1 MSEEM
6 IDVTNQ
12 PTDLVRLWPP
22 YLQNKK
28 EMLEIAR
35 IAGIRQKK
43 FQQETNKVYHNRFVM
58 TADEDGLA
66 RYEKIYNIQ
75 VRNDS
80 TIEDRRLEILT
91 KMQTRTPY
99 TKRLLNQLLKSLLGE
114 GNYTLDI
121 QPKQYTVEVTVELKR
136 KNQVNSVAA
145 LLRRVIPANM
155 GYEIQVRYNQYY
167 MLTKMTYA
175 ELQEYKY
182 NELME
187 SPEIR
192 QDYLDAGGTII

>member
-35 IAGIRQKK
+35 IAEIRQRK
-43 FQQETNKVYHNRFVM
+43 FQQETNKVYRNRFVM

-136 KNQVNSVAA
+136 KNQVNSVSA

-155 GYEIQVRYNQYY
+155 GYEVQVRYNQYY

-175 ELQEYKY
+175 ELKKYKY

-187 SPEIR
+187 SPEIK
-192 QDYLDAGGTII
+192 QNYLDAGGTII